1 MPPIALELAQGILT
15 AFMRVLF
22 IPMFAIAVCAS
33 APPNATL
40 VIAAE
45 RMLDIDAGAYHSGV
59 VVYVEGDRIQ
69 RIERGEAPAGAI
81 RVKALLPGLIDA
93 HVHLAWSGV
102 SGAEA
107 AKKTLAAGFTTV
119 RNLGSDSDADRRLQK
134 QIERGELAGPR
145 MLISGPGL
153 GGPGGICPRT
163 FGDAGVVTSAED
175 ARTKVRSQVR
185 ERGVQLIKICTG
197 GGIVAMD
204 DDATTVELSPQILH
218 ALVDEARA
226 LGVKVAAH
234 AQGPSA
240 IRNAVEAGVASI
252 EHGGLLNAEL
262 AALMRERNVVL
273 VPTLARLG
281 GARPDLIEH
290 ARMAVKARV
299 PIVLGSDA
307 TVMPHGD
314 NAKELVA
321 LVDIGLSPIEAVR
334 AATTRA
340 AALLG
345 LSDVGIIRAGA
356 AADLIAVDGDP
367 LMDVGVLAR
376 PTLVVSRGKI
386 IVGTP
391 APRRSLRGDGP
402 W

>member
-1 MPPIALELAQGILT
+1 
-15 AFMRVLF
+15 
-22 IPMFAIAVCAS
+22 
-33 APPNATL
+33 
-40 VIAAE
+40 
-45 RMLDIDAGAYHSGV
+45 
-59 VVYVEGDRIQ
+59 
-69 RIERGEAPAGAI
+69 
-81 RVKALLPGLIDA
+81 
-93 HVHLAWSGV
+93 
-102 SGAEA
+102 
-107 AKKTLAAGFTTV
+107 
-119 RNLGSDSDADRRLQK
+119 
-134 QIERGELAGPR
+134 
-145 MLISGPGL
+145 
-153 GGPGGICPRT
+153 
-163 FGDAGVVTSAED
+163 
-175 ARTKVRSQVR
+175 
-185 ERGVQLIKICTG
+185 
-197 GGIVAMD
+197 
-204 DDATTVELSPQILH
+204 
-218 ALVDEARA
+218 
-226 LGVKVAAH
+226 
-234 AQGPSA
+234 
-240 IRNAVEAGVASI
+240 
-252 EHGGLLNAEL
+252 
-262 AALMRERNVVL
+262 MRERNVVL